1 MQVHD
6 VLECCLY
13 AEEVEESARFYET
26 VLGLRP
32 FSRSEGRH
40 VFFRCGGRV
49 LLLFAPGRTSTATGE
64 VPPHGATG
72 PGHVAFGVPEAEL
85 PVWRAHLERCGVAVE
100 AEVSWPG
107 GGSSLYLRDPAGNS
121 VELATPRIWKIDER
135 DFFSSGAGG
144 PGG

>member
-1 MQVHD
+1 PGSRPTRSCWPPSFRTSISSTPTPTRGPTRSPCWSCGRWRSPTPPPEERRTMRVLD

-49 LLLFAPGRTSTATGE
+49 FLLFAPGRTSTATGE
-64 VPPHGATG
+64 VPPHGA
-72 PGHVAFGVPEAEL
+72 V
-85 PVWRAHLERCGVAVE
+85 
-100 AEVSWPG
+100 
-107 GGSSLYLRDPAGNS
+107 
-121 VELATPRIWKIDER
+121 
-135 DFFSSGAGG
+135 
-144 PGG
+144 